1 MRADI
6 RVVNRETGTDAGPQ
20 FTLHSMKYPTL
31 LLALLLGTFSSLH
44 AQYPGGGPG
53 GPRPGAAG
61 RVYGKVVDETG
72 AGVGYATVQVE
83 GKITDPATGETRDT
97 IYAGQFTQDNGDFN
111 FEGVSGKPPLEL
123 VVSFLGYAEIRQP
136 FDFSGGP
143 AKDMGNLSLAEAA
156 STLSEVTVTAEA
168 SLSTLSLDRKSY
180 RVDKDLSTA
189 GGTAVDALKNVP
201 SLSVDLDGNVSLRNG
216 APQVFIDGRPSTL
229 TLDQIPATSIESV
242 EVITNPSAKF
252 DAGGGA
258 AGIVNIVLKKD
269 QQIGYNGNLRLGGDS
284 QGGYNLGADINA
296 RGGKVNVFGSGM
308 LMSRRGTSVGT
319 TLRETFLNTPNT
331 YISQRTE
338 SDMNGTFGNVRAGL
352 DYFLDNRNTL
362 TLSGNFM
369 RGAFSP
375 TDYLTNTT
383 AYRYGTGTESNSY
396 ERYSDQERNF
406 RNAGASLQFKHLFPK
421 QGAEWT
427 ADANY
432 NQVRFDGSSL
442 YRSVY
447 DSGSLSRQRQ
457 ESTGS
462 GSFLTLQSDFIAP
475 IDDKT
480 KLEGGIK
487 ATLRSNSSDQSN
499 FVSYD
504 EGEWEQIYQLSDR
517 FAFQDNVFA
526 GYLQAGRE
534 IGDWGVQVGLR
545 AESSFYRGTLT
556 GQDSSFRIDYPIS
569 LFPSAFLTRKLNE
582 SDQLQLAYTRRI
594 NRPNFF
600 QTMPFTDFSDSL
612 NLRRGNPQLLPEF
625 TNSLELSYQNIFPE
639 GNNLLVSVYYKQA
652 TDLIAAYQLSEFNA
666 QLGEDAIV
674 TSYAN
679 TTSARAY
686 GAELTFK
693 NNLFG
698 WLDLTSNLNLYQ
710 SVVDAG
716 NLEAGLQVSRLSGF
730 LKETVQIQLPKDFA
744 LQLNGEYRTRASFT
758 PTTNNDAFAGGG
770 GGPSQNTAQGYTQP
784 IWFVD
789 ASLRKGLWN
798 NAASLTLS
806 IQDIFGSRTFGT
818 YTVTD
823 FFSQETSRLQNPQTV
838 RLNFT
843 YRFGKM
849 DGALFQRKNTNASS
863 QGSDM
868 IGG

>member
-1 MRADI
+1 
-6 RVVNRETGTDAGPQ
+6 
-20 FTLHSMKYPTL
+20 MKYTILLVFAL
-31 LLALLLGTFSSLH
+31 LLASGASLH
-44 AQYPGGGPG
+44 AQFPGGGPG
-53 GPRPGAAG
+53 GPGGARPATAG

-72 AGVGYATVQVE
+72 AGVSYATVQVE
-83 GKITDPATGETRDT
+83 GKVMDPATKELRDT

-111 FEGVSGKPPLEL
+111 FEQVSARGPLEV

-143 AKDMGNLSLAEAA
+143 TKDLGNLSLAAAA
-156 STLSEVTVTAEA
+156 SNLAEVTVTAEA

-229 TLDQIPATSIESV
+229 TLDQIPANSIESV

-269 QQIGYNGNLRLGGDS
+269 QQVGYNGNLRLGGDT
-284 QGGYNLGADINA
+284 QGGYNLGGDINA
-296 RGGKVNVFGSGM
+296 RGGKVNLFGSGM
-308 LMSRRGTSVGT
+308 LMSRQGTTVGT
-319 TLRETFLNTPNT
+319 TERETFSDTPNT
-331 YISQRTE
+331 LISQRSE

-362 TLSGNFM
+362 TLSGNYM
-369 RGAFSP
+369 RGAFTP
-375 TDYLTNTT
+375 TEYLTNTT
-383 AYRYGTGTESNSY
+383 DYRYGTGTETTSY
-396 ERYSDQERNF
+396 ERFSDQDRNF
-406 RNAGASLQFKHLFPK
+406 RNSGASLQFKHLFPK

-432 NQVRFDGSSL
+432 NQVRFDGNSL
-442 YRSVY
+442 YRNVY
-447 DSGSLSRQRQ
+447 DNGNVSQQRQ

-462 GSFLTLQSDFIAP
+462 GSFLTLQSDFIAA

-487 ATLRSNSSDQSN
+487 ATLRSNSTDQSN
-499 FVSYD
+499 FVNYGD
-504 EGEWEQIYQLSDR
+504 GEDWEQITQLSDQ
-517 FAFQDNVFA
+517 FSFQDNVFA

-534 IGDWGVQVGLR
+534 IGDWGFQVGLR
-545 AESSFYRGTLT
+545 AESSFYKGTLT
-556 GQDSSFRIDYPIS
+556 GMDSSFTIDYPIS

-582 SDQLQLAYTRRI
+582 TDQLQLAYTRRI

-625 TNSLELSYQNIFPE
+625 TNSLELSYQNIFPS
-639 GNNLLVSVYYKQA
+639 GNNLLVSLYYKQA
-652 TDLIAAYQLSEFNA
+652 TDLIAAYQISEYNE

-679 TTSARAY
+679 TNSATAY
-686 GAELTFK
+686 GAEVTLK
-693 NNLFG
+693 NNFFG
-698 WLDLTSNLNLYQ
+698 WLDLTSNLNAYQ

-716 NLEAGLQVSRLSGF
+716 NLESGLQVNRLSGF
-730 LKETVQIQLPKDFA
+730 LKETAQIKLPKDFA
-744 LQLNGEYRTRASFT
+744 LQFNGEYRTRASFT
-758 PTTNNDAFAGGG
+758 PTTNNDPFAGGG
-770 GGPSQNTAQGYTQP
+770 GGPSQNTAQGYTQS

-789 ASLRKGLWN
+789 ASLRKDFWN
-798 NAASLTLS
+798 NAASLTLG
-806 IQDIFGSRTFGT
+806 IQDIFGSRKFGS
-818 YTVTD
+818 YTLTD
-823 FFSQETSRLQNPQTV
+823 FFSQETSRLANPQTV
-838 RLNFT
+838 RLNFS

-849 DGALFQRKNTNASS
+849 DASLFQRKNTNSSS

>member
-1 MRADI
+1 MRPDLCVATK
-6 RVVNRETGTDAGPQ
+6 ETGTDAGPQ
-20 FTLHSMKYPTL
+20 PPQIMKYAILLVFAL
-31 LLALLLGTFSSLH
+31 LLASGASLN
-44 AQYPGGGPG
+44 AQLPGGGPG
-53 GPRPGAAG
+53 GPGGARPAMAG
-61 RVYGKVVDETG
+61 RVYGKVVDENG
-72 AGVGYATVQVE
+72 AGVSYATVQIE
-83 GKITDPATGETRDT
+83 GPDT

-111 FEGVSGKPPLEL
+111 FERVSAGGPLEL

-143 AKDMGNLSLAEAA
+143 TKDLGNLSLAA
-156 STLSEVTVTAEA
+156 SASNLAEVTVTAEA

-229 TLDQIPATSIESV
+229 TLDQVPANSIESV

-269 QQIGYNGNLRLGGDS
+269 QQVGYNGNLRVGGDT
-284 QGGYNLGADINA
+284 QGGYNLGGDINA
-296 RGGKVNVFGSGM
+296 RGGKVNLFGSGM
-308 LMSRRGTSVGT
+308 LMSRQGTTVGT
-319 TLRETFLNTPNT
+319 TERETFSDTPNT
-331 YISQRTE
+331 LISQRSE

-362 TLSGNFM
+362 TVSGNFM

-375 TDYLTNTT
+375 TEYLINTT
-383 AYRYGTGTESNSY
+383 DYRYSTGTETTSY
-396 ERYSDQERNF
+396 ERFGDQDRNF
-406 RNAGASLQFKHLFPK
+406 RNSGASLQFKHLFPK

-432 NQVRFDGSSL
+432 NQVRFDGNSL
-442 YRSVY
+442 YRNVY
-447 DSGSLSRQRQ
+447 NNGNVSQQRQ

-475 IDDKT
+475 IDDRT

-487 ATLRSNSSDQSN
+487 ATLRSNSTDQSN
-499 FVSYD
+499 FVNSG
-504 EGEWEQIYQLSDR
+504 EGEDWEQITQLSDQ
-517 FAFQDNVFA
+517 FSFQDNVYA

-534 IGDWGVQVGLR
+534 IGDWGFQVGLR
-545 AESSFYRGTLT
+545 AESSFYKGTLT
-556 GQDSSFRIDYPIS
+556 GMDSSFTINYPIS

-582 SDQLQLAYTRRI
+582 TDQLQLAYTRRI

-625 TNSLELSYQNIFPE
+625 TNSLELSYQNIFPS
-639 GNNLLVSVYYKQA
+639 GNNLLVSLYYKQA
-652 TDLIAAYQLSEFNA
+652 TDLIAAYQISEYNE

-679 TTSARAY
+679 TNSATAY
-686 GAELTFK
+686 GAEVTLK
-693 NNLFG
+693 NNFFG
-698 WLDLTSNLNLYQ
+698 WLDLTSNLNAYQ

-716 NLEAGLQVSRLSGF
+716 NLESGLQVNRLSGF
-730 LKETVQIQLPKDFA
+730 LKETAQIKLPKDFS
-744 LQLNGEYRTRASFT
+744 LQFNGEYRTRASFT
-758 PTTNNDAFAGGG
+758 PTTNNDPFAGGG
-770 GGPSQNTAQGYTQP
+770 GGPSQNTAQGYTQSV
-784 IWFVD
+784 WFVD
-789 ASLRKGLWN
+789 ASLRKDLWN

-806 IQDIFGSRTFGT
+806 IQDIFGSRKFGS
-818 YTVTD
+818 YTLTD
-823 FFSQETSRLQNPQTV
+823 FFSQETSRLANPQTV
-838 RLNFT
+838 RLNFS

-849 DGALFQRKNTNASS
+849 DASLFQRKNTNSSS